1 MKFTP
6 KKIIAEE
13 ELQVPSFSRDRTY
26 DVNDI
31 MELINNSFIL
41 SPENLPKIKKLGSKY
56 DILYTKPDAILDDIC
71 QNSFLPTWSGDE
83 EIDAE
88 ELESKLKNF
97 AKDMEFTQDE
107 LNELCEEI
115 KHTKNPTSA
124 RIEEFNDVLQSDI
137 STLENL
143 RSELST
149 NMASVG
155 IGKLINELKK
165 LEYSGNKYETWDY
178 NKYATNKSKYT
189 LLGGSDE
196 DYE

>member
-1 MKFTP
+1 MLFR
-6 KKIIAEE
+6 
-13 ELQVPSFSRDRTY
+13 S
-26 DVNDI
+26 
-31 MELINNSFIL
+31 
-41 SPENLPKIKKLGSKY
+41 
-56 DILYTKPDAILDDIC
+56 
-71 QNSFLPTWSGDE
+71 
-83 EIDAE
+83 
-88 ELESKLKNF
+88 
-97 AKDMEFTQDE
+97 
-107 LNELCEEI
+107 CEEI

-178 NKYATNKSKYT
+178 NKYATDKSKYT

>member
-6 KKIIAEE
+6 KKIITEE

-124 RIEEFNDVLQSDI
+124 RIEEFNDVL
-137 STLENL
+137 
-143 RSELST
+143 
-149 NMASVG
+149 
-155 IGKLINELKK
+155 
-165 LEYSGNKYETWDY
+165 
-178 NKYATNKSKYT
+178 
-189 LLGGSDE
+189 
-196 DYE
+196 